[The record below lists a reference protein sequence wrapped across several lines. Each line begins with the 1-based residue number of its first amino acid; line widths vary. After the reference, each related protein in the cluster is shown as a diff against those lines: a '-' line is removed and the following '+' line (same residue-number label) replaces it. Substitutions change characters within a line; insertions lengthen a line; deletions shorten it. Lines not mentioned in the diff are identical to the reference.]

1 MAEEND
7 TSTEVLFEIFL
18 MDHLQLYEIK
28 ECVAVP
34 QIPFADL
41 WGVDACL
48 LWCLL
53 FFDSYFI

>member
-7 TSTEVLFEIFL
+7 TSREVLFEIFL

-34 QIPFADL
+34 EMPFADL
-41 WGVDACL
+41 
-48 LWCLL
+48 
-53 FFDSYFI
+53 